1 MLSWNV
7 PNKMHPCGLFE
18 SVKGVRIHY
27 IRVGTG
33 EHNLLLFPG
42 PMGDARVDYS
52 TFIELLDT
60 KRFTAVAW
68 DPPGQGASI
77 PPMERPWTKPGLLQN
92 DADIALHLMRQ
103 LNLIPY
109 SLLGWSEGAV
119 TALMTVS
126 IGESKVVLTTGP
138 YCPEFRKLFL
148 WAYDGAVSSVPQLG
162 ENIDHWPKTSR
173 APLEAIYGTRYL
185 AGCWKEY
192 TLAKRS
198 NLLLNNVNTQAIRG
212 RLNEQIDQGNGLS
225 IFVMRAPGQ
234 LDTENWLTYLLT
246 RFENVVV
253 VNWIPSYKAA
263 TVEDN
268 CCLWGPHR
276 ANAKEFQTLVE
287 GFLTEDKAVTKK

>member
-1 MLSWNV
+1 
-7 PNKMHPCGLFE
+7 
-18 SVKGVRIHY
+18 
-27 IRVGTG
+27 
-33 EHNLLLFPG
+33 
-42 PMGDARVDYS
+42 MGDARVDYS
-52 TFIELLDT
+52 TFLELLDT

-103 LNLIPY
+103 LNLVPY

-126 IGESKVVLTTGP
+126 IGESK
-138 YCPEFRKLFL
+138 EFRKLFL
-148 WAYDGAVSSVPQLG
+148 WAYDGAVSYVPQLV
-162 ENIDHWPKTSR
+162 ENIDHWPKASR
-173 APLEAIYGTRYL
+173 APLEAIYGTGYL
-185 AGCWKEY
+185 AECWKEY

-198 NLLLNNVNTQAIRG
+198 NLLLNNVNTQAIRD
-212 RLNEQIDQGNGLS
+212 RLNEQINQGNGLS

-234 LDTENWLTYLLT
+234 LDAENWLTYLLT

-253 VNWIPSYKAA
+253 VNWMRSDNAI
-263 TVEDN
+263 TMENN

-276 ANAKEFQTLVE
+276 ADAKKFQTLVE
-287 GFLTEDKAVTKK
+287 SYLTKDETVTRK

>member
-1 MLSWNV
+1 MISWNV

-18 SVKGVRIHY
+18 RVKGVRIHY

-52 TFIELLDT
+52 TFLELLDT
-60 KRFTAVAW
+60 KRFTAIAW

-77 PPMERPWTKPGLLQN
+77 PPSERPWTKPGLLQN
-92 DADIALHLMRQ
+92 DADIALQLMRQ

-109 SLLGWSEGAV
+109 SLLGWSVGAV

-126 IGESKVVLTTGP
+126 TGQP
-138 YCPEFRKLFL
+138 KEFRKLFL
-148 WAYDGAVSSVPQLG
+148 WAYDGAVSHVPQLV
-162 ENIDHWPKTSR
+162 ENIDQWPKAIR
-173 APLEAIYGTRYL
+173 APLEAIYGTSYL
-185 AGCWKEY
+185 ADCWKEY

-198 NLLLNNVNTQAIRG
+198 DLLLNDGNIQAIQD
-212 RLNEQIDQGNGLS
+212 RLSEQIYQGYGLS
-225 IFVMRAPGQ
+225 IFAMRAPGQ
-234 LDTENWLTYLLT
+234 LNTENWLTYLIT
-246 RFENVVV
+246 RFENVIVA
-253 VNWIPSYKAA
+253 NWMHNDKA
-263 TVEDN
+263 TTLESN

-287 GFLTEDKAVTKK
+287 SFLTEDKAVTRM